1 MARPKRGEFHP
12 RLAEHRRR
20 LGLTQ
25 AQVAE
30 RLEALARE
38 HGKSAPPITGE
49 TVARHERGKYFPGP
63 VYRRQYVRLYGAAEE
78 QLGLIVAAGPMHG
91 EIVPSAATAEHA
103 PDGLES
109 PLDIAERIQGLAATN
124 TSDAALDQIE
134 AVIELIIEEY
144 ETAGPA
150 SLAPRVVRQRR
161 QLDELF
167 AGVQLP
173 RQRERLFR
181 TAGRL
186 SGMLGYM
193 AVNLGKFSTARAYC
207 KEAFHLADLVDDT
220 DLQAWTRGTES
231 FCAYYQGNY
240 RAAAEL
246 ARDGQRYAKG
256 GPQAVRLAINGE
268 ARALGKL
275 RDSQGVNEAVDRA
288 YRLADG
294 HDAEP
299 GVSPC
304 ISFGIYSPARTAS
317 NAATAYVSLGA
328 PERVTE
334 YAELVMPVLEASESS
349 WSQSLVRLDIATAMV
364 TADSPEPEP
373 AADLVTEA
381 LMLSADRPITSVLSR
396 SREFL
401 AASARWSDLPQVVE
415 AAETLRIAERR

>member
-25 AQVAE
+25 AQVAQ
-30 RLEALARE
+30 RLEALALE
-38 HGKSAPPITGE
+38 HGESAPPITGE
-49 TVARHERGKYFPGP
+49 TVARHERGRYFPSP
-63 VYRRQYVRLYGAAEE
+63 VYRRQYVRLYSVAEE
-78 QLGLIVAAGPMHG
+78 HLGLVLPAGPLIG
-91 EIVPSAATAEHA
+91 EVVTARTAAAHTA
-103 PDGLES
+103 DGLES

-124 TSDAALDQIE
+124 TSDTALDQID
-134 AVIELIIEEY
+134 AVIGLIIEEY

-161 QLDELF
+161 QLDPLF

-186 SGMLGYM
+186 SAMLGYM
-193 AVNLGKFSTARAYC
+193 AVNLGKFSTAKAYC
-207 KEAFHLADLVDDT
+207 EEAFYLAELVDDA

-240 RAAAEL
+240 RAAADL

-275 RDSQGVNEAVDRA
+275 RDFQGVNEAVDRA
-288 YRLADG
+288 YRLADEF
-294 HDAEP
+294 DAEP

-304 ISFGIYSPARTAS
+304 ISFGVYSPARTAS

-328 PERVTE
+328 PERVAE
-334 YAELVMPVLEASESS
+334 YADLVMPVFEASESR
-349 WSQSLVRLDIATAMV
+349 WSQSLVRLDIARAMIA
-364 TADSPEPEP
+364 ADRPEPEQ
-373 AADLVTEA
+373 AAGLVTEA

-401 AASARWSDLPQVVE
+401 TASARWSELPEVIE